1 MKRHEQADS
10 ATATSLRPPRLR
22 LLPITGPSIDP
33 IEITT
38 EGPAT
43 LGRSSAADIRLTDQ
57 SVSRKHAR
65 LTFHANQWIITDL
78 GSRHGTTIGGVPLAR
93 DESAPL
99 APGDTLAVGP
109 WIFRVQIGEDSRT
122 TGFET
127 TTDVKLRGQVQPIP
141 EAELGSLAERRLN
154 LFMDCAARIHNASNE
169 SELAGAALA
178 AVVEGT
184 GFTRAALVRPVA
196 SLDEVEVLG
205 SRLPPTEK
213 DRQISISR
221 SLLSA
226 ASQGRIVRL
235 TETPD
240 LREAVSVIELGIQ
253 SAICAPVHVGN
264 EIQAFLYLDA
274 RESSARVAPDAAAF
288 CGAIARMCGLAMANL
303 QRQTLHERQRRL
315 EADLEA
321 ARAAQMRIMPP
332 ATGAV
337 GPIRYAMR
345 SEPGRVVAGDLF
357 DIFAI
362 DDQRVSFM
370 LGDVTGKGMGA
381 ALVMAMAQSHLHATM
396 REHRDLERAL
406 FSLNTYLAQ
415 HSGENEF
422 VSMLVGLIDPVDC
435 AVSFVDAGHGYAIH
449 LANGEPKAFVAEG
462 GLVAGV
468 DPTYRYKAERLAC
481 GPGDRIVVFS
491 DGVIE
496 QPSPDAEQF
505 GMARAIEALTGSA
518 DCRDDVARL
527 FDAVL
532 RFAESVSLA
541 DDITVASIEL
551 HCDQCA

>member
-1 MKRHEQADS
+1 MRKEPADS
-10 ATATSLRPPRLR
+10 VTSMSIRPPRLR
-22 LLPITGPSIDP
+22 LMPITGPAIDT
-33 IEITT
+33 IEITD
-38 EGPAT
+38 EGPVT
-43 LGRSSAADIRLTDQ
+43 LGRSSSTDVQLTDQ
-57 SVSRKHAR
+57 SVSRQHAR
-65 LTFHANQWIITDL
+65 LTYHANQWIITDL
-78 GSRHGTTIGGVPLAR
+78 GSRHGTTIGGVPLAS

-99 APGDTLAVGP
+99 APGDTLAIGP
-109 WIFRVQIGEDSRT
+109 WIFRVQIGEESRT

-127 TTDVKLRGQVQPIP
+127 TTDAMLRGRVQPIP
-141 EAELGSLAERRLN
+141 DAELGSLAERRLN
-154 LFMDCAARIHNASNE
+154 LFMDCAARIHNATSE
-169 SELAGAALA
+169 AELAAAALA

-221 SLLSA
+221 SLLTA

-288 CGAIARMCGLAMANL
+288 CGAIARMCGLAMSNL
-303 QRQTLHERQRRL
+303 QRQALHERQRRL
-315 EADLEA
+315 EADLDA

-332 ATGAV
+332 ESGAL
-337 GPIRYAMR
+337 GAIRYSMR

-357 DIFAI
+357 DIFTI
-362 DDQRVSFM
+362 DDQRVAFM

-381 ALVMAMAQSHLHATM
+381 ALVMAMAQSHMHAAM
-396 REHRDLERAL
+396 CEHRDLERAM

-415 HSGENEF
+415 HSAENEF
-422 VSMLVGLIDPVDC
+422 VSLVVGLIDPENC

-449 LANGEPKAFVAEG
+449 LAANGEPKPIVAEG

-468 DPTYRYKAERLAC
+468 DAGYRYKAERLEC
-481 GPGDRIVVFS
+481 GSGDRIVVFS
-491 DGVIE
+491 DGVVE
-496 QPSPDAEQF
+496 QPSPNGEQF
-505 GMARAIEALTGSA
+505 GMARALEAITGSP
-518 DCRDDVARL
+518 DCNEDVRRI
-527 FDAVL
+527 FDAVVA
-532 RFAESVSLA
+532 FATSDSLA
-541 DDITVASIEL
+541 DDVTVASIEL
-551 HCDQCA
+551 HSA